1 MKAYNLSGIFDCG
14 HIWRDGKPLIYVNRE
29 DAEKQ
34 MAIEIGAYTW
44 NNHCPV
50 KFTIEEIDV
59 HERVLY

>member
-14 HIWRDGKPLIYVNRE
+14 HIWRDGRPLIYVNRE

-50 KFTIEEIDV
+50 KFTIEEIVV
-59 HERVLY
+59 HD